1 MLWNVDFLC
10 VTTWIQHHFPAQK
23 SWTIIGLIIGLCGST
38 VVLALIRAKAF
49 FLLTVRASKILHDR
63 MTKAV
68 LRAKI
73 DFFDTNPMGRILNR
87 FSADV
92 GSNDDLLPQTLFDFL
107 FILFI
112 VLGGVVT
119 ACTALPV
126 LLVVFPPL
134 MWFFVS
140 VRGVFVTSTRE
151 LKRLEGLARS
161 PIFAMLSEALSG
173 VATIRAN
180 NRLQFFQTKFE
191 AIHDAHTRAFFPFIG
206 SSRWF
211 GFRMDAIVYI
221 FLVFACFF
229 SVLFHTQ
236 GKLSKNI
243 LFEGCYFQLKHLVVF
258 SLSIQDGSRSILL
271 SLVWLSQCLCSY
283 LASSSGVSASQPRW

>member
-1 MLWNVDFLC
+1 
-10 VTTWIQHHFPAQK
+10 
-23 SWTIIGLIIGLCGST
+23 
-38 VVLALIRAKAF
+38 
-49 FLLTVRASKILHDR
+49 
-63 MTKAV
+63 MTQAV
-68 LRAKI
+68 LRATI

-112 VLGGVVT
+112 VLGGIIT

-126 LLVVFPPL
+126 VLVVVPPL
-134 MWFFVS
+134 AFFFLS

-161 PIFAMLSEALSG
+161 PIFAMLNEALSG

-180 NRLQFFQTKFE
+180 NSLLYFQTKFE
-191 AIHDAHTRAFFPFIG
+191 KVHDAHTRAFFPFIG

-211 GFRMDAIVYI
+211 GFRMDAVVYL
-221 FLVFACFF
+221 FLVASCFF
-229 SVLFHTQ
+229 SVLFNSQ
-236 GKLSKNI
+236 GITFLNVI
-243 LFEGCYFQLKHLVVF
+243 
-258 SLSIQDGSRSILL
+258 
-271 SLVWLSQCLCSY
+271 
-283 LASSSGVSASQPRW
+283 